1 MRPTP
6 RARVGAAPSIRL
18 MAADPDLLAA
28 LRLAV
33 EAQPDAVTL
42 RLHLA
47 GLLLASG
54 AEAAALEEYT
64 AVLARDPLNR
74 GALEGGAAAADRL
87 GDANRASSYRALLR
101 AVAPDQPGAVPAPPA
116 HAASEPPPPP
126 PPAASRED
134 GVQVRA
140 GDAPEA
146 LPWWEAAFTGT
157 TLKDVGGMEQVKHR
171 LDVSFLAPMRNPEL
185 RQTYRKS
192 LRGGLLLYGPPGCGK
207 TYIARALAGEL
218 GARFLS
224 IGLEDILDM
233 WLGNSEKHVHEAFE
247 QARRNAPCV
256 LFFDE
261 VDAIGQKRL
270 QLRNHAAHRGVV
282 NQLLAELDGVDGQNE
297 GVFVL
302 GATNHP
308 WDVDSALMRPGRFDR
323 VVLVLPPDE
332 AARREILT
340 HHLEDRPVEDVDV
353 ARLAVRTEHFSG
365 ADLAHLVDSASEFA
379 LEDAV
384 RSGTV
389 RPIGGDD
396 FARALKQVRPST
408 PSWFESARNVVIF
421 ANQTGMY
428 DELSAYM
435 RARKLL

>member
-1 MRPTP
+1 D
-6 RARVGAAPSIRL
+6 AIQ
-18 MAADPDLLAA
+18 
-28 LRLAV
+28 LRL
-33 EAQPDAVTL
+33 Q
-42 RLHLA
+42 LA

-54 AEAAALEEYT
+54 AEAAALDEYT
-64 AVLARDPLNR
+64 AVLAREPLNR
-74 GALEGGAAAADRL
+74 GALEGAATAADRL
-87 GDANRASSYRALLR
+87 GDRNRAASCRALLQ
-101 AVAPDQPGAVPAPPA
+101 VAPAAPS
-116 HAASEPPPPP
+116 ASEPAP
-126 PPAASRED
+126 PPAAPSDGED
-134 GVQVRA
+134 AVQVKA
-140 GDAPEA
+140 GDAAET

-185 RQTYRKS
+185 RAAYRKS

-218 GARFLS
+218 GARFMS
-224 IGLEDILDM
+224 IGLDDILDM
-233 WLGNSEKHVHEAFE
+233 WLGQSEKHVHEAFE

-282 NQLLAELDGVDGQNE
+282 NQLLAELDGVDGKNE

-332 AARREILT
+332 AARREILA
-340 HHLEDRPVEDVDV
+340 HHIEDRPVEGVDV
-353 ARLAVRTEHFSG
+353 VQLAARTEHFSG
-365 ADLAHLVDSASEFA
+365 ADLAHLVDSASELA

-384 RSGTV
+384 RAGTV

-396 FARALKQVRPST
+396 FLRALGQLKPST
-408 PSWFESARNVVIF
+408 PAWFETARNVVIF

-435 RARKLL
+435 RARGLL